1 MHAVIRLDISVA
13 SVDFMPNVLLV
24 EDDPHFAQW
33 AAAAVETHHAGLRA
47 RLAHSLDDA
56 RRIWRSQ
63 PSQWQLAIVDLHLG
77 PHRGV
82 ELIREI
88 VADRPE
94 LPVLVITSVEAPA
107 PALEAI
113 RAGAQGYI
121 LKSTQDIELAR
132 VVQQVMAGG
141 SPITP
146 SIARQLLTEFR
157 GHDQL
162 PSLPTPASRQSE
174 IAEKLSQRESD
185 VLRLLAR
192 GYTDK
197 EVAVQLE
204 IAPTTVDSHVRKIY
218 RKLSINS
225 RVELRR
231 LLA

>member
-1 MHAVIRLDISVA
+1 MI
-13 SVDFMPNVLLV
+13 PNVLLV
-24 EDDPHFAQW
+24 EDDLHFAHW
-33 AAAAVETHHAGLRA
+33 AATAVESRHAKLRA
-47 RLAHSLDDA
+47 HVTYTLETAQRV
-56 RRIWRSQ
+56 WRSQ

-77 PHRGV
+77 SDRGV
-82 ELIREI
+82 DLIREI
-88 VADRPE
+88 ALDRPE

-107 PALEAI
+107 QALEAI

-132 VVQQVMAGG
+132 VVQQVMSGG

-157 GHDQL
+157 GHDL
-162 PSLPTPASRQSE
+162 PPSAPAPVDRHSGVM
-174 IAEKLSQRESD
+174 EKLSQRESD

-197 EVAVQLE
+197 EVATQLE